1 MTVQPP
7 GEAPDFEAL
16 YGRLEQVVQ
25 QLEAG
30 NLSLEE
36 SVALYEEGMR
46 VAQQCQS
53 LLAQVEQRIETLR
66 EAFDDGL
73 GPA

>member
-1 MTVQPP
+1 MTTEPP
-7 GEAPDFEAL
+7 EDFETL
-16 YGRLEQVVQ
+16 YARLEQVAA

-30 NLSLEE
+30 ALSLEQ

-46 VAQQCQS
+46 VAQACQA

-66 EAFDDGL
+66 EAYEDGL
-73 GPA
+73 GGPP